1 MACGI
6 LLAAKARAAQP
17 SIGPDYL
24 RLTPIAF
31 SVIGQDNKVD
41 LEVSIAL
48 ALELKPGVTESMVS
62 PYEPKIQD
70 QILVA
75 LSDLWESHPLNVNV
89 LTTEIKRKLM
99 PVIANV
105 TGSDKV
111 AQVLILGIGEK
122 RRS

>member
-1 MACGI
+1 MSQPTLAATRRNPHRLFLVVMMVLMACGI

-48 ALELKPGVTESMVS
+48 ALELKPGITESMVS
-62 PYEPKIQD
+62 PYEHKIQD

-75 LSDLWESHPLNVNV
+75 LSDLCRSSPMSRV
-89 LTTEIKRKLM
+89 
-99 PVIANV
+99 V
-105 TGSDKV
+105 TRWPKC
-111 AQVLILGIGEK
+111 
-122 RRS
+122 